1 MKFTMFIDNF
11 HLRFVDR
18 SFNLDY
24 YKASSIDLLIHKVCI
39 EFSCCHSLISLQP
52 ELQVL
57 SNHFSMGL
65 DGLWIYSLSQ
75 ALLQVPNLST
85 CLSSSIECPITSQL
99 RSLSC
104 FSRSCWYFCYDQVKI
119 SQENHLNTSSV
130 KSFNWKDI
138 IVLFKLWSFIQLLI
152 LSKLIKKPSDQSYKK
167 ISPS

>member
-1 MKFTMFIDNF
+1 MSCLKWNINLMKFTMFIDNF

-24 YKASSIDLLIHKVCI
+24 YKASSIDLLIHKACI

-57 SNHFSMGL
+57 FNHFSMGL

-85 CLSSSIECPITSQL
+85 ACLVVLNAQLPLSSGLWVVLAEAVDTFAMIRSKSVRKIT
-99 RSLSC
+99 
-104 FSRSCWYFCYDQVKI
+104 W
-119 SQENHLNTSSV
+119 T
-130 KSFNWKDI
+130 
-138 IVLFKLWSFIQLLI
+138 LL
-152 LSKLIKKPSDQSYKK
+152 Q
-167 ISPS
+167 